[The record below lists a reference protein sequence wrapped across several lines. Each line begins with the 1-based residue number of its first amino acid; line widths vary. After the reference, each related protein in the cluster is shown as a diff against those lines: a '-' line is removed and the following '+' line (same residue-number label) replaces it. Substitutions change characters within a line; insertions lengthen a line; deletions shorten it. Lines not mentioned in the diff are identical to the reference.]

1 MEVLFSLLAIFALIV
16 LNATFVAAEFAIAR
30 IRKTQIDYIA
40 DPTDKDE
47 YPLSKIKT
55 AQLLQKMIAN
65 INDYISACQVGI
77 TVASLTLGALAES
90 RLEKL
95 IQPYISDSLPF
106 GIESHSIAIVL
117 AIGLITFVH
126 VILGEVVPKN
136 IALLNPEDVAFK
148 LAYFL
153 RFLYLLFKLP
163 VRILNTCSSLILK
176 AFGIE
181 TNFSDYAHSED
192 ELKMILS
199 SSQAQGV
206 LEEEEEQ
213 LIQNIFEFNDIIARN
228 VMVPRSDM
236 VCVSS
241 DLTVEDAAKIAN
253 RNSYSRF
260 PVYKDRVDNII
271 GYFTIKDLLK
281 TYQAGKTK
289 ENVKSIMTDALKV
302 SDGMYIID
310 LLKLM
315 QEKKRQ
321 IAILIDEFGGVAGL
335 VTAED
340 IVEELFGEIGDEN
353 EKTPIEPIQKITE
366 TDYLLDGLL
375 NIEVLNREIS
385 TDFKSNHYDTIGGLV
400 FGLIGTEP
408 KPGDLVEAEGHS
420 FEVLKVEKN
429 RIKQVRL
436 SLKSVESLQE
446 AETP

>member
-1 MEVLFSLLAIFALIV
+1 MV
-16 LNATFVAAEFAIAR
+16 
-30 IRKTQIDYIA
+30 
-40 DPTDKDE
+40 
-47 YPLSKIKT
+47 
-55 AQLLQKMIAN
+55 AN

-106 GIESHSIAIVL
+106 GIESHTIAIVL
-117 AIGLITFVH
+117 AIGLITFIH

-176 AFGIE
+176 SFGIE

-213 LIQNIFEFNDIIARN
+213 LIQNIFEFNDTIARN

-241 DLTVEDAAKIAN
+241 DSTVEDAAKIAN

-271 GYFTIKDLLK
+271 GYFTIKD
-281 TYQAGKTK
+281 
-289 ENVKSIMTDALKV
+289 
-302 SDGMYIID
+302 
-310 LLKLM
+310 
-315 QEKKRQ
+315 
-321 IAILIDEFGGVAGL
+321 IL
-335 VTAED
+335 
-340 IVEELFGEIGDEN
+340 
-353 EKTPIEPIQKITE
+353 
-366 TDYLLDGLL
+366 
-375 NIEVLNREIS
+375 
-385 TDFKSNHYDTIGGLV
+385 
-400 FGLIGTEP
+400 
-408 KPGDLVEAEGHS
+408 
-420 FEVLKVEKN
+420 
-429 RIKQVRL
+429 
-436 SLKSVESLQE
+436 
-446 AETP
+446 